1 MTPPSPLAP
10 ESASAALPP
19 SHRPTGA
26 LPVVPGSDRDLHRL
40 WWYTVAGLLSAV
52 VLVAGFLVFVM
63 ARRLAVAEGPDASP
77 LVVTVLAAGIAAA
90 VAAAVGQTLATLR
103 LRRAWE
109 EEREPLRRTAVA
121 ALLPALLVALTPLAV
136 PSLSAWPVLAAR
148 AEEIGG
154 RLSAGPDDDGGF
166 RLELTVPSSSGAT
179 TRTDLTTTTGEGA

>member
-19 SHRPTGA
+19 GHRPTGA

-77 LVVTVLAAGIAAA
+77 LVVTVLVAGIAAA
-90 VAAAVGQTLATLR
+90 VAAAVGQALATLR

-136 PSLSAWPVLAAR
+136 PFLSAWPGSRPAPR
-148 AEEIGG
+148 
-154 RLSAGPDDDGGF
+154 RSAGGCPPG
-166 RLELTVPSSSGAT
+166 P
-179 TRTDLTTTTGEGA
+179 TTTAGSASS